1 MTGLSDR
8 AYLKNRGAKNFKK
21 MFARLGPVPTPSIP
35 GLLRQRRADLC
46 FPDSQGHIVKQPKVP
61 RIRHAELFTNV
72 SFYCLSV
79 GRTGYLD
86 NVNLE
91 TAFM

>member
-1 MTGLSDR
+1 
-8 AYLKNRGAKNFKK
+8 
-21 MFARLGPVPTPSIP
+21 MFARLGTGAYAFDSRTVEAEASRSVLSRQP
-35 GLLRQRRADLC
+35 GPYRKATKSSPNKACR
-46 FPDSQGHIVKQPKVP
+46 
-61 RIRHAELFTNV
+61 ELFTNV

-91 TAFM
+91 TALM

>member
-1 MTGLSDR
+1 M
-8 AYLKNRGAKNFKK
+8 
-21 MFARLGPVPTPSIP
+21 PSIP
-35 GLLRQRRADLC
+35 GLLRQRWADLC

-86 NVNLE
+86 NVNPE
-91 TAFM
+91 TAFL